1 MSLKDEI
8 IDKLTTIGFNK
19 YEAKVYLTLLENQ
32 EITAY
37 EISKRSG
44 VPQSKIYETVR
55 SLVNKG
61 ISSMNGFEPIKYSAL
76 PLDEFLNNYKN
87 STESTI
93 DYLKENIK
101 NINDVHTSDY
111 MWHFNDID
119 SIKNKIASM
128 INNSNKSIYLS
139 MWNEEYDGFYEDLLK
154 AGKRNV
160 DIVSVLYGT
169 VKNEIGKIY
178 HHEMHGMKEDAAV
191 NGRWICLV
199 TDYSECLFAIIKGND
214 SSCVW
219 TQNKSFML
227 VTECFITHD
236 IFLAEIYSKH
246 RDELDKEFGYNLEKI
261 RQHLHIG

>member
-8 IDKLTTIGFNK
+8 INRLTTIGFNK

-61 ISSMNGFEPIKYSAL
+61 ISSMSGFEPIKYSAL
-76 PLDEFLNNYKN
+76 PLDEFLNNYKS

-101 NINDVHTSDY
+101 NINDIQTSDY
-111 MWHFNDID
+111 IWHLNGLD
-119 SIKNKIASM
+119 SIKNKANSM
-128 INNSNKSIYLS
+128 INSAKKSIYLS
-139 MWNEEYDGFYEDLLK
+139 MWNEEYNGVYDDLLD
-154 AGKRNV
+154 ANKRNV
-160 DIVSVLYGT
+160 DIVSVLYGK

-178 HHEMHGMKEDAAV
+178 YHEMHGMKEDAAI
-191 NGRWICLV
+191 NGRWISLV
-199 TDYSECLFAIIKGND
+199 VDYNECLFAIIKEED

-261 RQHLHIG
+261 RKHLHIG